1 MSSSLGEHLQLR
13 VVWNRMSDLFTPIT
27 IRAKSSLFSMET
39 AVKVDVSCVLS
50 AGIEPASLPSE
61 GSILSIER

>member
-39 AVKVDVSCVLS
+39 AVKVDVSCVL
-50 AGIEPASLPSE
+50 
-61 GSILSIER
+61 